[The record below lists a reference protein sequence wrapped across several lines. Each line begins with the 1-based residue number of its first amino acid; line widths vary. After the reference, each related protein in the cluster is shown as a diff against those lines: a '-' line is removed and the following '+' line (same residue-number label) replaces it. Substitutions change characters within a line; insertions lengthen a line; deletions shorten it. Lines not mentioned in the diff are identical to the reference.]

1 MGQIHMTDTE
11 SDPND
16 GESTIDNEASSDDE
30 STTEN
35 ESATD
40 NEASSDDE
48 TAVDDET
55 TTDSDERTTIHT
67 GRNFEQTYRL
77 SAAEAGDFLIAV
89 GEQLREGEELTITD
103 EEWELPFAFGEPV
116 TVELDFEGMDDPE
129 LELEIELP
137 GRPDDTAPQVE

>member
-1 MGQIHMTDTE
+1 MGQTHMTDTE

-16 GESTIDNEASSDDE
+16 GEVSSD
-30 STTEN
+30 N
-35 ESATD
+35 G
-40 NEASSDDE
+40 ASSDDE

-55 TTDSDERTTIHT
+55 TSDSDERTTIHT

-137 GRPDDTAPQVE
+137 GRPDDTAPRVE